1 MTQMSA
7 FSEYDFL
14 YSVTTVSI
22 AISAILGTLVAILG
36 VFPYE
41 EINQKFNK
49 LSMCL
54 WELYKSS
61 QQSDNEREYW
71 KSKECLQR
79 TLTVYKYVYIDL
91 QKLLN
96 KFKW

>member
-36 VFPYE
+36 GFS
-41 EINQKFNK
+41 
-49 LSMCL
+49 L
-54 WELYKSS
+54 
-61 QQSDNEREYW
+61 
-71 KSKECLQR
+71 
-79 TLTVYKYVYIDL
+79 
-91 QKLLN
+91 
-96 KFKW
+96 